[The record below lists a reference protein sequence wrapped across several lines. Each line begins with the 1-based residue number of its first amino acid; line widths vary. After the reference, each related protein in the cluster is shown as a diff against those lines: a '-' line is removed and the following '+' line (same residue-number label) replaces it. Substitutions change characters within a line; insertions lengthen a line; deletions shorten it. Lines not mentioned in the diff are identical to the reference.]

1 MAITFNSEQL
11 SAMLGVHTDRA
22 TRALTVAIERLS
34 SGRRINHA
42 SDDAAGLA
50 IATKLAAQARS
61 LGQASRNASDGIS
74 MIQVAEGGYEAINDA
89 LGRMRSLAVQS
100 ANGTVTNTD
109 RATLNTEYQDLKAEI
124 DRIAKATTYGD
135 TRALITAAIT
145 LAFQVGTNAASAV
158 NMIKVSTTDVNT
170 TAIGGTNLTSSS
182 INSTKISTAG
192 TATTAI
198 TLLDKAITQIGTA
211 RAKLGAGVARL
222 NAALDFVTSA
232 RSAVMGAESRI
243 MDADV
248 AMETAIY
255 AKNQIL
261 TQAGVALRAQAN
273 LQPQLALALIR
284 G

>member
-1 MAITFNSEQL
+1 MAITFNTEQL
-11 SAMLGVHTDRA
+11 SAMLGVNTDRA
-22 TRALTVAIERLS
+22 SNALTKAIERLS
-34 SGRRINHA
+34 SGKRINRA

-61 LGQASRNASDGIS
+61 LGQASRNVSDGIS
-74 MIQVAEGGYEAINDA
+74 MIQVAEGGFEAINDA

-124 DRIAKATTYGD
+124 DRIAQATTYGD
-135 TRALITAAIT
+135 SRALITAAVT
-145 LAFQVGTNAASAV
+145 LSFQVGTNAASTV

-170 TAIGGTNLTSSS
+170 TAIGGTNLSASS
-182 INSTKISTAG
+182 INTTKISTAG

-211 RAKLGAGVARL
+211 RAKLGAGVGRL
-222 NAALDFVTSA
+222 NLALDFLSSA
-232 RSAVMGAESRI
+232 RNAVIGAESRI

-261 TQAGVALRAQAN
+261 MQAGVALRAQAN
-273 LQPQLALALIR
+273 LQPQLALALLK
-284 G
+284 